1 MASDNANTIQWQ
13 TRDSLPNAPES
24 DSDAVV
30 GCPMPLGFPL
40 HGFREH
46 TCHKGAGP
54 KFTILNSLFTIQ
66 KGRHVLPCV
75 RHYFFFMTKVISRTS
90 SATRSDT
97 YWVAS

>member
-13 TRDSLPNAPES
+13 TPDSLPNTHAS

-46 TCHKGAGP
+46 ARHKARAGDP
-54 KFTILNSLFTIQ
+54 RSRGILPDRI
-66 KGRHVLPCV
+66 R
-75 RHYFFFMTKVISRTS
+75 R
-90 SATRSDT
+90 
-97 YWVAS
+97 